1 MADEEYDD
9 TYYAPVLA
17 NNNGARTLTFQT
29 RMLNQHLVCQL
40 CMGYFNDAC
49 TIIECLHTF
58 CRVCID
64 NHFQESHFCPV
75 CEKNLGPNPNDHVRT
90 DRTIQS
96 IVEKVFPQFSR
107 QPERAPS
114 APAEDEQ
121 QQADDEEEDGPL
133 RKRAK
138 GGGSDAS
145 GGEGEEEDEDEE
157 DDDEGE
163 EEEGEEE
170 EEVRRR
176 TRVARRGRGRGGGGG
191 GRRRAYCR

>member
-64 NHFQESHFCPV
+64 NHFQESHSARCARD
-75 CEKNLGPNPNDHVRT
+75 LGPNPNDHVRT

-96 IVEKVFPQFSR
+96 IVEKVQFR
-107 QPERAPS
+107 QP
-114 APAEDEQ
+114 
-121 QQADDEEEDGPL
+121 
-133 RKRAK
+133 
-138 GGGSDAS
+138 GGRPGRPRTSS
-145 GGEGEEEDEDEE
+145 SRRMM
-157 DDDEGE
+157 
-163 EEEGEEE
+163 
-170 EEVRRR
+170 RRR
-176 TRVARRGRGRGGGGG
+176 TAVARARRGRERRVRRRGRGGG
-191 GRRRAYCR
+191 

>member
-145 GGEGEEEDEDEE
+145 GGEAAWLS
-157 DDDEGE
+157 
-163 EEEGEEE
+163 
-170 EEVRRR
+170 
-176 TRVARRGRGRGGGGG
+176 TSA
-191 GRRRAYCR
+191 CR